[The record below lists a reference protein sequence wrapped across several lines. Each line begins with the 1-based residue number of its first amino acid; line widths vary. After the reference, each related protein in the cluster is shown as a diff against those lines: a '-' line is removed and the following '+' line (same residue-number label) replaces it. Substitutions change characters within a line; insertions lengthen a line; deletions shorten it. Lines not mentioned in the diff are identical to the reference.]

1 MAIQST
7 YKFGSMAHAHENE
20 KFNIP
25 RLQCLGLSTSDVVA
39 GSDCLGD
46 DAVIPLSARDRRKII
61 AMLTNNPV
69 WAVDGP
75 EPEWRAEL
83 HQMLMLNIKAET
95 EILYQKDGGLE
106 GWIDQKMLTRI

>member
-25 RLQCLGLSTSDVVA
+25 KLEFLGLSTSDIVA
-39 GSDCLGD
+39 GADSLGD

-83 HQMLMLNIKAET
+83 QRMLMLNVKAET
-95 EILYQKDGGLE
+95 EILYQREDGLE
-106 GWIDQKMLTRI
+106 GWVDQKMLNRI